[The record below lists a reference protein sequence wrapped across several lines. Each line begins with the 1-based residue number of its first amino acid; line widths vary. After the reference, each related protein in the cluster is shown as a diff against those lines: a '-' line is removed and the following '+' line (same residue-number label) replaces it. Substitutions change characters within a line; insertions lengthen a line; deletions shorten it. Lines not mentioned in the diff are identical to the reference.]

1 MFNYEDYENY
11 LIEKERMT
19 VRSSLLNRKRKQF
32 KDENT
37 FKQYKES
44 TQFKEDEELSLNR
57 HKDYLYIVS
66 DEGRAQN
73 KQFYN
78 EHKTAID
85 LLQTKRSSIT
95 EFAVKKEEFNILG
108 KTVDLSFIENGFDT
122 YYNKAKDRLI
132 KFFKEQIIEY
142 AVVDDDNDVGYYYNK
157 NYVSYKYINLL
168 PNNFIRFVELYESA
182 AFEHNTFKGSSYTYS
197 YFNKHFIEQ
206 SNKVVP
212 AECKKNK
219 KLFYSFI
226 EPINKRMKE
235 YDFARKMVD
244 KLSKEFTIE
253 YILKLLSENTNYQ
266 PEIIEEFKDKYKS
279 YVNLKEDI
287 LSTIPDNYVDLYP
300 KARKLNR
307 HFILH
312 IGPTNSG
319 KTYEAIE
326 CLKKAKS
333 GAYLAPLRLLAYE
346 QFDKMNKD
354 GVHCNL
360 LTGEEQIEVP
370 FSNHVA
376 STIEMVDLSKFYE
389 CVVID
394 EAQLID
400 DCSRGAAWT
409 KAILGILS
417 NEIHICA
424 APYAKDIL
432 IRLIEECDDTYEII
446 NTKRQTELR
455 TDNKNFKFPESVKDN
470 DALIVFSRKDVH
482 SIASVLQS
490 RGIKCSMIY
499 GNLPYDVRHNEAEK
513 FNTGKTSVV
522 VSTDAIG
529 MGLNLPIKRI
539 VFMSNEK
546 FDGTEVR
553 TLTATEVQQ
562 IAGRAGRFGIFD
574 KGLFNS
580 VENKGYI
587 SNCVHKTIEPI
598 TEARISFAT
607 SLIDLNVNL
616 SVILKKWNELP
627 VKEGYLKSD
636 ISKEIRLCRLL
647 EDLTEDKHLIYNL
660 ITIPFSD
667 REDYYEDIWFSLAKK
682 VIHNEVPDVT
692 KNRINYNN
700 KSNLIELETAY
711 KVADLY
717 YYFYNKFWNN
727 KESIDYLMNI
737 KSEISKL
744 SIAKLN
750 KNSAEAKRCNRCG
763 KILEWNYPYTICQEC
778 YYGNRRHYDYD
789 FYY

>member
-32 KDENT
+32 RDENA

-44 TQFKEDEELSLNR
+44 TLFKEDEELSLNR

-78 EHKTAID
+78 EHKSAID
-85 LLQTKRSSIT
+85 LLLSKRSSIT

-108 KTVDLSFIENGFDT
+108 KIVDLSFIENGFDT

-400 DCSRGAAWT
+400 DCGRGAAWT